1 MTGWTVLD
9 IPEQTGRTIVVT
21 GANSGLGLSTSIG
34 LARAGARVVLACRHA
49 RRSEN
54 ACLEILR
61 AAPDAE
67 LLEVHL
73 DLSEQ
78 ESARQAAADVAT
90 MVDRVDAV
98 IANAGVMATR
108 FARTG
113 DGFELQTAVNHLG
126 HFAFVGSLLPSL
138 LASESPRVV
147 VVSSILHRLG
157 RVDVTDLNW
166 NRRRYRRWAAYAQT
180 KLANLL
186 YAGELARRST
196 AAGHPILAAAVHPGF
211 ADTNLIHTNVALAKT
226 DPGRVLTRAFND
238 HVAQPV
244 DAGALSS
251 LYAATMPDVAA
262 GSVLGP
268 AGPFELRGR
277 PVPVQPSRRARD
289 AKLARQLWEVSAE
302 LTGVPYVF
310 PSPSTTPA

>member
-1 MTGWTVLD
+1 MTGWTALD
-9 IPEQTGRTIVVT
+9 IPEQTGRTFVVT

-34 LARAGARVVLACRHA
+34 LARAGARVVLACRQA

-54 ACLEILR
+54 ACLAILR
-61 AAPDAE
+61 AVPGAD
-67 LLEVHL
+67 LREVHL

-78 ESARQAAADVAT
+78 ESARQAAADVAR
-90 MVDRVDAV
+90 MVGRVDVV

-126 HFAFVGSLLPSL
+126 HFALVGSLLPSL
-138 LASESPRVV
+138 LAAAAPRVV
-147 VVSSILHRLG
+147 VVSSLLHRFG
-157 RVDVTDLNW
+157 RLDVADLNW

-186 YAGELARRST
+186 YAGELARRSA
-196 AAGHPILAAAVHPGF
+196 AAGRPILAAAVHPGF
-211 ADTNLIHTNVALAKT
+211 ADTNLIHANVALAKT
-226 DPGRVLTRAFND
+226 DPGRALTRAFND
-238 HVAQPV
+238 HVAQSA
-244 DAGALSS
+244 DAGALPS

-262 GSVLGP
+262 GSVHGP
-268 AGPFELRGR
+268 AGAFEMRGR
-277 PVPVQPSRRARD
+277 PVPVQPSRRALD
-289 AKLARQLWEVSAE
+289 AEVARQLWDLSAE

-310 PSPSTTPA
+310 PSPSTTPG